1 MKLQQKLFPFGSV
14 TFSVT
19 ETMVRVEEKRLLA
32 SRSFEIP
39 FRAIAGCTSS
49 IVQFP
54 LLWCIVA
61 SLASLATI
69 AVLVGVFVGVGDT
82 AGMIA
87 CVLMGSV
94 FSALAWHGYF
104 ERKIDMVILHSR
116 DSGQGVIFL
125 RRTDPTPRHVQE
137 FVEIV
142 KERAEAS

>member
-1 MKLQQKLFPFGSV
+1 MKLHQKRYPFGSV
-14 TFSVT
+14 TFSGT
-19 ETMVRVEEKRLLA
+19 ETMVRVEEKRFLA

-39 FRAIAGCTSS
+39 FRAIAGSPSS
-49 IVQFP
+49 VTQFP
-54 LLWCIVA
+54 LLWSIVA
-61 SLASLATI
+61 SLATLATI

-104 ERKIDMVILHSR
+104 ERKIDMIILHSR

-125 RRTDPTPRHVQE
+125 HRTDPSPRHVQE
-137 FVEIV
+137 FVDIV